1 MEKAGL
7 TLRIDLSRGRAVGPG
22 KIHLL
27 EQVQKSGSITQA
39 GRDLGLSYR
48 RAWLLINDL
57 NNSFRLPVI
66 EAATGGSGG
75 GGEQLTPF
83 GRKLIKLYQ
92 TIEAEALAAW
102 EHRREL
108 QAALNT
114 GKHGLRKSIN
124 RPLGNAAARIN
135 GTGRGIL

>member
-7 TLRIDLSRGRAVGPG
+7 TLRVDLGGGRAVGPG

-27 EQVQKSGSITQA
+27 DQTHKSGSIIQA

-57 NNSFRLPVI
+57 NNSFRFPVI
-66 EAATGGSGG
+66 EAATGGIGG
-75 GGEQLTPF
+75 GSTRLTRF
-83 GRKLIKLYQ
+83 GRKVIKLYQ
-92 TIEAEALAAW
+92 TIEAEALAATW

-108 QAALNT
+108 QAAPNT

-124 RPLGNAAARIN
+124 RPLNNASAR
-135 GTGRGIL
+135 R

>member
-7 TLRIDLSRGRAVGPG
+7 TLRVDLSSGRAVGPG
-22 KIHLL
+22 KIRLL
-27 EQVQKSGSITQA
+27 AQIHKSGSITQA
-39 GRDLGLSYR
+39 ARDLGLSYR

-75 GGEQLTPF
+75 GGTRLTPF
-83 GRKLIKLYQ
+83 GRKLVQRYQ
-92 TIEAEALAAW
+92 TIEAEALAATW
-102 EHRREL
+102 QHRRKL

-114 GKHGLRKSIN
+114 GKSGLRNSIK
-124 RPLGNAAARIN
+124 RPLSTPAPKPIASGPR
-135 GTGRGIL
+135 